1 MAHPN
6 QTAVPAVPVAAA
18 IRRTAPEA
26 TPAAVRTVALEA
38 VHIAAPEAP
47 PAAIR
52 ADLPAGSS
60 GWVRVRGA
68 NEHNLRSVDVD
79 IPRDSFVVFT
89 GVSGSGKS
97 SLAFGTIFAEAQRR
111 YFESVAPYARRLIDQ
126 AGVPEVALLDGLPP
140 AVALKQAR
148 GATSSRSS
156 LGTISSTSDVLRL
169 LFSRAGTYPEGAEH
183 LPAAAFSPNTVAGA
197 CPTCHGGGVA
207 RSTTE
212 QLLVPDPSL
221 SIDDGAIAVW
231 ANRGWQG
238 VNYRRIADELGYDI
252 HVPWRRLPAKD
263 RRQILFGDEE
273 PTVVVHAREGGNKR
287 PYNGTWQSA
296 EKYLLRTYA
305 KTEAASQRARL
316 EPFMI
321 TGPCP
326 TCHGKRLHPQ
336 ALAVTFGGF
345 DISELA
351 AMPLSSLNEV
361 LNVGLTAQALGPDR
375 HGAPAASAARSLVKD
390 LSSRVEAIIRLG
402 LGYLSMSRSSVDLSP
417 GELQRIRLAGAL
429 RSGLFGVLYVLD
441 EPSSGLHPA
450 DATALYASLRDLIGA
465 GNSLFAVEHD
475 LQIARR
481 ADWIVDVGPQAG
493 SAGGTILYS
502 GPPEGLERVHE
513 SATAAFMFPSGGTP
527 AHTVRE
533 PSSWRTFGPLARNNL
548 QDITVRIPLGVMT
561 AITGV
566 SGSGKTSLLT
576 ELINSVESQ
585 QGESP
590 GGDGGPDGRGADP
603 AGAAGSA
610 SAGAAAVAPE
620 RVISIDQ
627 KPIGR
632 SPRSNPATYT
642 GLFDGVRH
650 LFAGTAEAAARG
662 FTASRFS
669 FNVDAGRCPTCRG
682 EGFISVELIFM
693 PDDYSP
699 CPTCHGSRYN
709 PKTLEVTYRGANI
722 AEVLDMTVTQ
732 AQEFFSDSP
741 SVARSLNAL
750 SDVGLAY
757 LRLGQ
762 PATELSGGEA
772 QRVKLATELQRPGKT
787 GTIFVLDEP
796 TGGLHPANVRD
807 LIAVFGRLTAAGNT
821 VITVE
826 HNMDVVAASDWV
838 IELGPGGGDKG
849 GQVIAAATPPE
860 LLTINTS
867 VTAPYLATV
876 MAAGCTP

>member
-1 MAHPN
+1 MAPIDE
-6 QTAVPAVPVAAA
+6 TD
-18 IRRTAPEA
+18 
-26 TPAAVRTVALEA
+26 TPAA
-38 VHIAAPEAP
+38 
-47 PAAIR
+47 
-52 ADLPAGSS
+52 LPAGSS

-68 NEHNLRSVDVD
+68 SEHNLRSVDVD

-126 AGVPEVALLDGLPP
+126 AGAPEVGLLDGLPP

-169 LFSRAGTYPEGAEH
+169 LFSRAGTYPDGAGH

-221 SIDDGAIAVW
+221 SIDDGAIAAW

-238 VNYRRIADELGYDI
+238 VNYRRIADELGYNI
-252 HVPWRRLPAKD
+252 HVPWRELPARD
-263 RRQILFGDEE
+263 RREILFGDDE

-316 EPFMI
+316 EPYML

-336 ALAVTFGGF
+336 ALAVNFGGF

-351 AMPLSSLNEV
+351 AMPLSSLSEV
-361 LNVGLTAQALGPDR
+361 LNVGLTAQALGSDR

-390 LSSRVEAIIRLG
+390 LGSRVEAIIRLG
-402 LGYLSMSRSSVDLSP
+402 LGYLSMNRSSVDLSP
-417 GELQRIRLAGAL
+417 GELQRVRLAGAL

-450 DATALYASLRDLIGA
+450 DAAALYASLRELIGA

-475 LQIARR
+475 LRIARR
-481 ADWIVDVGPQAG
+481 ADWIVDVGPAAG
-493 SAGGTILYS
+493 SAGGTVLYS
-502 GPPEGLERVHE
+502 GPPAGLEQVE
-513 SATAAFMFPSGGTP
+513 GSATAAFMFPSGGTP
-527 AHTVRE
+527 AHTVRT
-533 PSSWRTFGPLARNNL
+533 PSSWRTFGPLTRNNL
-548 QDITVRIPLGVMT
+548 QDVTVRIPMGVMT

-566 SGSGKTSLLT
+566 SGSGKTSLLN
-576 ELINSVESQ
+576 ELINSVES
-585 QGESP
+585 GTIGSGSVES
-590 GGDGGPDGRGADP
+590 GSVESGDG
-603 AGAAGSA
+603 
-610 SAGAAAVAPE
+610 E
-620 RVISIDQ
+620 TRVISIDQ

-650 LFAGTAEAAARG
+650 LFAQTPEAAARG

-699 CPTCHGSRYN
+699 CPTCSGSRYN
-709 PKTLEVTYRGANI
+709 PPTLEVTYRGANI
-722 AEVLDMTVTQ
+722 AEVLDMTITQ

-741 SVARSLNAL
+741 SVARSLKAL
-750 SDVGLAY
+750 ADVGLSY

-849 GQVIAAATPPE
+849 GRVIAATTPPE
-860 LLTINTS
+860 LLARKESI
-867 VTAPYLATV
+867 TAPYLSAV
-876 MAAGCTP
+876 MAAPAGALARGGAERGIRP

>member
-1 MAHPN
+1 MAPN
-6 QTAVPAVPVAAA
+6 DETD
-18 IRRTAPEA
+18 
-26 TPAAVRTVALEA
+26 TPAA
-38 VHIAAPEAP
+38 
-47 PAAIR
+47 
-52 ADLPAGSS
+52 LPAGSS

-68 NEHNLRSVDVD
+68 SEHNLRSVDVD

-126 AGVPEVALLDGLPP
+126 AGAPEVELLDGLPP

-169 LFSRAGTYPEGAEH
+169 LFSRAGTYPDGAEH

-197 CPTCHGGGVA
+197 CPTCHGSGVA

-221 SIDDGAIAVW
+221 SIDDGAIAAW

-252 HVPWRRLPAKD
+252 HLPWRRLPTKD
-263 RRQILFGDEE
+263 RREILFGDDE

-316 EPFMI
+316 EPFLL

-351 AMPLSSLNEV
+351 AMPLSSLSEV
-361 LNVGLTAQALGPDR
+361 LNVGLTAQALGSDR

-390 LSSRVEAIIRLG
+390 LGSRVEAIIRLG
-402 LGYLSMSRSSVDLSP
+402 LGYLSMNRSSVDLSP

-450 DATALYASLRDLIGA
+450 DAAALYASLRELIGA

-475 LQIARR
+475 LRIARR
-481 ADWIVDVGPQAG
+481 ADWIVDVGPAAG
-493 SAGGTILYS
+493 SAGGTVLYS
-502 GPPEGLERVHE
+502 GPPAGLEQVAG

-527 AHTVRE
+527 THTVRT
-533 PSSWRTFGPLARNNL
+533 PSSWRTFGPLSRNNL
-548 QDITVRIPLGVMT
+548 QDITVQIPLGVMT

-566 SGSGKTSLLT
+566 SGSGKTSLLN
-576 ELINSVESQ
+576 ELINSVESGTVDSGS
-585 QGESP
+585 GES
-590 GGDGGPDGRGADP
+590 GNG
-603 AGAAGSA
+603 
-610 SAGAAAVAPE
+610 E
-620 RVISIDQ
+620 TRVISIDQ

-642 GLFDGVRH
+642 GLFDGIRH
-650 LFAGTAEAAARG
+650 LFAQTPEAAARG

-699 CPTCHGSRYN
+699 CPTCYGSRYN
-709 PKTLEVTYRGANI
+709 PPTLEVAYRGANI

-750 SDVGLAY
+750 ADVGLSY

-849 GQVIAAATPPE
+849 GRVIAATTPPE
-860 LLTINTS
+860 LPASKES
-867 VTAPYLATV
+867 VTAPYLSAV
-876 MAAGCTP
+876 MAAPAGRAA

>member
-1 MAHPN
+1 MVVTVERMAPIDE
-6 QTAVPAVPVAAA
+6 TD
-18 IRRTAPEA
+18 
-26 TPAAVRTVALEA
+26 TPAA
-38 VHIAAPEAP
+38 
-47 PAAIR
+47 
-52 ADLPAGSS
+52 LPAGSS

-68 NEHNLRSVDVD
+68 SEHNLRSVDVD

-126 AGVPEVALLDGLPP
+126 AGVPEVELLDGLPP

-169 LFSRAGTYPEGAEH
+169 LFSRAGTYPDGAEH
-183 LPAAAFSPNTVAGA
+183 LSAAAFSPNTVAGA

-221 SIDDGAIAVW
+221 SIDDGAIAAW

-252 HVPWRRLPAKD
+252 HVPWRKLPAKD
-263 RRQILFGDEE
+263 RRQILFGDDE

-316 EPFMI
+316 EPYMI

-351 AMPLSSLNEV
+351 AMPLSSLSEV
-361 LNVGLTAQALGPDR
+361 LNVGLTAQALGSDR
-375 HGAPAASAARSLVKD
+375 HGAPASSAARSLVKD
-390 LSSRVEAIIRLG
+390 LGSRVEAIIRLG

-450 DATALYASLRDLIGA
+450 DAAALYASLRELIGA

-475 LQIARR
+475 LRIARR
-481 ADWIVDVGPQAG
+481 ADWIVDVGPDAG
-493 SAGGTILYS
+493 SAGGTVLYS
-502 GPPEGLERVHE
+502 GPPAGLEQVE
-513 SATAAFMFPSGGTP
+513 GSATAAFMFPSGGTP
-527 AHTVRE
+527 AHTVRT
-533 PSSWRTFGPLARNNL
+533 PSSWRTFGPLTRNNL

-566 SGSGKTSLLT
+566 SGSGKTSLLN
-576 ELINSVESQ
+576 ELINSVELSSA
-585 QGESP
+585 EFST
-590 GGDGGPDGRGADP
+590 
-603 AGAAGSA
+603 AGSNTDG
-610 SAGAAAVAPE
+610 SNTDGSNTDGSDTVGSNIIGSNTSE
-620 RVISIDQ
+620 SGNGETRVISIDQ

-650 LFAGTAEAAARG
+650 LFAQTPDAAARG

-709 PKTLEVTYRGANI
+709 PQTLEVLYHGANI
-722 AEVLDMTVTQ
+722 AEVLNMTVTE

-741 SVARSLNAL
+741 AVARSLNAL
-750 SDVGLAY
+750 ADVGLSY

-772 QRVKLATELQRPGKT
+772 QRVKLATELQRPGKA

-849 GQVIAAATPPE
+849 GRVIAAATAPE
-860 LLTINTS
+860 LLASKES
-867 VTAPYLATV
+867 VTAPYLSAV
-876 MAAGCTP
+876 MAAPASRAS

>member
-1 MAHPN
+1 MAPID
-6 QTAVPAVPVAAA
+6 Q
-18 IRRTAPEA
+18 ID
-26 TPAAVRTVALEA
+26 TPAA
-38 VHIAAPEAP
+38 
-47 PAAIR
+47 
-52 ADLPAGSS
+52 LPAGSS

-68 NEHNLRSVDVD
+68 SEHNLRSVNVD

-126 AGVPEVALLDGLPP
+126 AGVPEVELLDGLPP

-148 GATSSRSS
+148 GAASSRSS

-169 LFSRAGTYPEGAEH
+169 LFSRAGTYPDGAEH

-197 CPTCHGGGVA
+197 CPTCHGSGVV

-221 SIDDGAIAVW
+221 SIDDGAIAAW

-252 HVPWRRLPAKD
+252 HVPWRKLPAKD
-263 RRQILFGDEE
+263 RRQILFGDDE

-316 EPFMI
+316 EPYMI

-351 AMPLSSLNEV
+351 AMPLSSLSEV
-361 LNVGLTAQALGPDR
+361 LNVGLTAQALGSDR
-375 HGAPAASAARSLVKD
+375 HGAPASSAARSLVKD
-390 LSSRVEAIIRLG
+390 LGSRVEAIIRLG

-450 DATALYASLRDLIGA
+450 DAAALYASLRELIGA

-475 LQIARR
+475 LRIARR
-481 ADWIVDVGPQAG
+481 ADWIVDVGPDAG
-493 SAGGTILYS
+493 SAGGTVLYS
-502 GPPEGLERVHE
+502 GPPAGLEQVE
-513 SATAAFMFPSGGTP
+513 GSATAAFMFPSGGTP
-527 AHTVRE
+527 AHTVRT
-533 PSSWRTFGPLARNNL
+533 PSSWRTFGPLTRNNL

-566 SGSGKTSLLT
+566 SGSGKTSLLN
-576 ELINSVESQ
+576 ELINSVELS
-585 QGESP
+585 S
-590 GGDGGPDGRGADP
+590 
-603 AGAAGSA
+603 AGS
-610 SAGAAAVAPE
+610 GNGE
-620 RVISIDQ
+620 TRVISIDQ

-642 GLFDGVRH
+642 GLFDGVRN
-650 LFAGTAEAAARG
+650 LFAQTPDAAARG

-709 PKTLEVTYRGANI
+709 PQTLEVLYHGANI
-722 AEVLDMTVTQ
+722 AEVLDMTVAQ
-732 AQEFFSDSP
+732 AQGFFSDSP
-741 SVARSLNAL
+741 AVARSLNAL
-750 SDVGLAY
+750 ADVGLAY

-849 GQVIAAATPPE
+849 GRVIATTTPPE
-860 LLTINTS
+860 LLASKES
-867 VTAPYLATV
+867 VTAPYLSAV
-876 MAAGCTP
+876 MAVPAHSAA